1 MSDDDLPDL
10 VDSEETVVPA
20 AAPGG
25 KRGLRGGGGAV
36 QTEPADPVV
45 FLGGEHLKSGERK
58 ARKALAK
65 LGLVRVTGV
74 NRVVLKQAR
83 GVRQLPC
90 FAGTSLSS

>member
-1 MSDDDLPDL
+1 MSASDDDLPDL

-20 AAPGG
+20 TAPGG
-25 KRGLRGGGGAV
+25 KRGARGPGGV

-45 FLGGEHLKSGERK
+45 FLGSDSLKSGERK

-83 GVRQLPC
+83 GVRL
-90 FAGTSLSS
+90 LSEPRR